1 MDLYDALRAGTP
13 AEELINA
20 FKAQLEGAQAK
31 INAEDELARKEAAR
45 LKELEEQERLEAERA
60 AVASEERKAAKKD
73 LINALIHY
81 LYLYDILNAY
91 EVSGQSGA
99 ELRLAIE
106 KALTVIENTAQLTL
120 HKKDST
126 NKTVNLA
133 DFVSLMGG
141 FFGLY

>member
-31 INAEDELARKEAAR
+31 IDAEDELARKEAAR
-45 LKELEEQERLEAERA
+45 LKELEEQERLEAEKA

-73 LINALIHY
+73 LINALINY
-81 LYLYDILNAY
+81 LYLYDMLSAD

-106 KALTVIENTAQLTL
+106 KTLTAIKNTAQLAAN
-120 HKKDST
+120 KKGST
-126 NKTVNLA
+126 NKAVNLA
-133 DFVSLMGG
+133 DFVSLMSG

>member
-1 MDLYDALRAGTP
+1 MNLYDALRAGTP

-20 FKAQLEGAQAK
+20 FKTELEGAQAK
-31 INAEDELARKEAAR
+31 IDAEDELARKEAAR
-45 LKELEEQERLEAERA
+45 LKEIEEQKRLEAERA

-73 LINALIHY
+73 LINALINY
-81 LYLYDILNAY
+81 LYLYDMLNAD

>member
-20 FKAQLEGAQAK
+20 FKEQLEGAQAK
-31 INAEDELARKEAAR
+31 INAEDELARQEAAR

-60 AVASEERKAAKKD
+60 AIASEERKAAKKD

-81 LYLYDILNAY
+81 LYLYDMLNAD

-106 KALTVIENTAQLTL
+106 KALTAIENTAQLTL
-120 HKKDST
+120 HKKDSL

-133 DFVSLMGG
+133 DWVSLMSG

>member
-1 MDLYDALRAGTP
+1 MNLYDALRAGTP

-20 FKAQLEGAQAK
+20 FKTELEGAQAK
-31 INAEDELARKEAAR
+31 IDAEDELARQEAAR
-45 LKELEEQERLEAERA
+45 LKELEEQEKLKAERA
-60 AVASEERKAAKKD
+60 AVASEERKAAKED

-81 LYLYDILNAY
+81 LYLYDMLSED
-91 EVSGQSGA
+91 EVIGESGT

-106 KALTVIENTAQLTL
+106 RALTVIENTAQLPV
-120 HKKDST
+120 HKEKSS
-126 NKTVNLA
+126 NKTINLA